1 MKRRWP
7 WIAALFLLTL
17 LVHSR
22 AGKGEFL
29 FFDDAR
35 FVVRNPSIE
44 EVGNPLRFFTDLE
57 TPASPDAPTRDI
69 YRPIRTLSY
78 AVISEGWGRE
88 SAGPFHAL
96 AILLHAATTALLALL
111 LLSAGLHLWPALAG
125 ACFWGVHPVSVE
137 VTAWV
142 CSLGDAWCGLFSL
155 LSVFWYAKDRPILAS
170 LAFVLALFS
179 KEHALVLP
187 GIWVAWDFFLR
198 PERLRGSVVRAILPG
213 LAIIVAFLLFRHS
226 LDAKMSQLDEPLGGS
241 HLKAALT
248 MLKGLGLYAWT
259 ILIPVQ
265 STFQRRIEV
274 PASPLDVSVL
284 AGLAILAALL
294 FGLFRGPRRTRLA
307 SAWFLLAL
315 IPASN
320 LIVTLKIPTA
330 DRFLYLPLMGA
341 SFAVGEICQRLKRP
355 VAYAVPA
362 LLVLLG
368 VLTSI
373 RIGDFR
379 NDEAL
384 LKTWERVNPKDPK
397 LIWAQ
402 AAGKARRAV
411 LTMDRA
417 GLAQSRALVAEA
429 LHHYEL
435 FVRNAAPEETTQIW
449 MEMGE
454 LQLKWGTT
462 LQRLGLEEESL
473 DALRASRNSFRA
485 AHALQVQGLGRVI
498 PEEVERAAAMAAS
511 LSLRLALPEKSKT
524 FGDDVKTGLA
534 MLEFLEA
541 EFGHDVEMQR
551 AQLWFLTAR
560 QRRYEPARVRP
571 ILRSVLETLDKLARE
586 GRPNPYLRAQA
597 LLVLSILK
605 DRPIDRPGLDE
616 AYALFLEAS
625 RQSRQ
630 VRLQALFHA
639 AQTRR
644 IVGKTFDE
652 PREVD
657 RARVILDRIP
667 KVAAEER
674 LRITLRLQRLIEVEK
689 SQCASR

>member
-1 MKRRWP
+1 MKRRWS

-17 LVHSR
+17 LVHSK

-57 TPASPDAPTRDI
+57 TTASPDAPTRDI

-88 SAGPFHAL
+88 SARPFHAL
-96 AILLHAATTALLALL
+96 AILLHASATALLALL
-111 LLSAGLHLWPALAG
+111 LFQAGLSLWPALAG
-125 ACFWGVHPVSVE
+125 ALFWGLHPVNVE

-142 CSLGDAWCGLFSL
+142 CSLGDAWCGFFSL
-155 LSVFWYAKDRPILAS
+155 LAVLWYARDRPILAS

-179 KEHALVLP
+179 KEHALVVP
-187 GIWVAWDFFLR
+187 GIWVAWDFYLR

-213 LAIIVAFLLFRHS
+213 LAIIVGFLLFRDS
-226 LDAKMSQLDEPLGGS
+226 LDAKMRQVGEPLGGS
-241 HLKAALT
+241 HFNAAVT
-248 MLKGLGLYAWT
+248 MLKGLGFYAGT
-259 ILIPVQ
+259 ILVPFQ
-265 STFQRRIEV
+265 STFQKRIEV
-274 PASPLDVSVL
+274 PASPAEAQVL

-307 SAWFLLAL
+307 SAWFLMAL

-320 LIVTLKIPTA
+320 LFVTLKIPTA
-330 DRFLYLPLMGA
+330 DRFLFLPLMGA
-341 SFAVGEICQRLKRP
+341 SFAVGEICRRLRPP
-355 VAYAVPA
+355 VAYAVPVVLA
-362 LLVLLG
+362 LLA
-368 VLTSI
+368 VLTSV

-379 NDEAL
+379 SDEAL
-384 LKTWERVNPKDPK
+384 LRAWERVNPKDPK

-402 AAGKARRAV
+402 AAEKAQRA
-411 LTMDRA
+411 LRTMEM
-417 GLAQSRALVAEA
+417 GEFAQSRALVADA
-429 LHHYEL
+429 LQHYEL

-449 MEMGE
+449 MEMAE
-454 LQLKWGTT
+454 LQLAWGRK
-462 LQRLGLEEESL
+462 LRQLGYEDESL
-473 DALRASRNSFRA
+473 DALRTARNSFRA
-485 AHALQVQGLGRVI
+485 AHALQVQGVGRVV
-498 PEEVERAAAMAAS
+498 PNDVRRAAEMVAS
-511 LSLRLALPEKSKT
+511 LSIRLALPESKT
-524 FGDDVKTGLA
+524 FGEDVKTGFA

-541 EFGHDVEMQR
+541 EFGRDVEMQR

-571 ILRSVLETLDKLARE
+571 ILLSVLETLDKLARE

-597 LLVLSILK
+597 LLVLSVLK
-605 DRPIDRPGLDE
+605 DRPTDRPGLDE
-616 AYALFLEAS
+616 AYQLFLESS
-625 RQSRQ
+625 RQSRP

-644 IVGKTFDE
+644 IVGKSFDE
-652 PREVD
+652 PGELD
-657 RARVILDRIP
+657 KARVILDRIP
-667 KVAAEER
+667 EVAEKER
-674 LRITLRLQRLIEVEK
+674 LRITLRLRRLMELEK
-689 SQCASR
+689 SLCVSR

>member
-1 MKRRWP
+1 MNRRWP

-17 LVHSR
+17 LVHSK

-35 FVVRNPSIE
+35 FVVRNPSIDA
-44 EVGNPLRFFTDLE
+44 VGNPLRFFTDLE
-57 TPASPDAPTRDI
+57 TTASPDAPTRDI

-78 AVISEGWGRE
+78 AVISEGWSRE

-96 AILLHAATTALLALL
+96 AILLHAGTTALLALL
-111 LLSAGLHLWPALAG
+111 LLTAGLSLWPALAG
-125 ACFWGVHPVSVE
+125 ALFWGLHPVNVE

-142 CSLGDAWCGLFSL
+142 CSLGDAWCGFFSIL
-155 LSVFWYAKDRPILAS
+155 AVLWYAKDRPILAYV
-170 LAFVLALFS
+170 AFVLALFS
-179 KEHALVLP
+179 KEHALVVP
-187 GIWVAWDFFLR
+187 GIWVAWDFYLR
-198 PERLRGSVVRAILPG
+198 PERPSGGGLVRALLPG
-213 LAIIVAFLLFRHS
+213 LAIIVAFLLFRDS
-226 LDAKMSQLDEPLGGS
+226 LGVKMSQVDEPLGGS
-241 HLKAALT
+241 HFKAVLT
-248 MLKGLGLYAWT
+248 MLKGLGFYTWT
-259 ILIPVQ
+259 ILVPFQ
-265 STFQRRIEV
+265 STFQKRIEV
-274 PASPLDVSVL
+274 PASYLDASVL
-284 AGLAILAALL
+284 AGLAVLAVLL

-307 SAWFLLAL
+307 SAWFLMAL

-320 LIVTLKIPTA
+320 LFVTLKIPTA

-355 VAYAVPA
+355 VAYAVPL

-368 VLTSI
+368 ILTSV

-379 NDEAL
+379 SDESL
-384 LKTWERVNPKDPK
+384 LRTWERVSPKDPK

-402 AAGKARRAV
+402 AAEKAQRAV
-411 LTMDRA
+411 LTMDTA
-417 GLAQSRALVAEA
+417 GFAQSRALVADA

-454 LQLKWGTT
+454 LQLAWGGE
-462 LQRLGLEEESL
+462 LRRLGYEDESL
-473 DALRASRNSFRA
+473 DALRAARNSFRA
-485 AHALQVQGLGRVI
+485 AHALQVQGVGRVVPI
-498 PEEVERAAAMAAS
+498 DVRRAAEMAAS
-511 LSLRLALPEKSKT
+511 LSIRLALPESKK

-534 MLEFLEA
+534 MLDFLEA
-541 EFGHDVEMQR
+541 EFGDDVEMQR

-571 ILRSVLETLDKLARE
+571 ILLSVLDTLGKLAKE

-597 LLVLSILK
+597 LLVLSVLK

-616 AYALFLEAS
+616 AYDLFLEAS

-630 VRLQALFHA
+630 IRLQALFHA

-644 IVGKTFDE
+644 IVGRAFGE
-652 PREVD
+652 AGEVD

-667 KVAAEER
+667 KVAEKER
-674 LRITLRLQRLIEVEK
+674 LRVTLRLRRLIEVEK
-689 SQCASR
+689 SECASR